1 MDNCAGK
8 FFHLFHVGW
17 GFVKMIGCV
26 APSTYSFFMDY
37 PTDNEFF
44 TYLGIYIIY
53 QLKAKK
59 SLKNPVCFKKK
70 MNNNIIEQ
78 YFPTFT
84 KRYYTKKNQMKL
96 YET

>member
-26 APSTYSFFMDY
+26 APSTYSFFMDS
-37 PTDNEFF
+37 EFFF
-44 TYLGIYIIY
+44 TYFGIYIIY

-59 SLKNPVCFKKK
+59 KSEKSCFVLKK

-78 YFPTFT
+78 YRLTFT

>member
-26 APSTYSFFMDY
+26 APSTYSFLWIAS
-37 PTDNEFF
+37 FF

-59 SLKNPVCFKKK
+59 SEKSCFILKKK

-78 YFPTFT
+78 YYLTFT

>member
-26 APSTYSFFMDY
+26 APSTYSFLWIAS
-37 PTDNEFF
+37 FF

-59 SLKNPVCFKKK
+59 KSEKSCFILKK

-78 YFPTFT
+78 YYLTFT

>member
-1 MDNCAGK
+1 MLDGVC
-8 FFHLFHVGW
+8 
-17 GFVKMIGCV
+17 KMIGCV
-26 APSTYSFFMDY
+26 APSTYSFFMDS
-37 PTDNEFF
+37 EF
-44 TYLGIYIIY
+44 TYLGIYISY

-59 SLKNPVCFKKK
+59 KSENPVCFKK

-78 YFPTFT
+78 YCLTFT

>member
-26 APSTYSFFMDY
+26 APSTYSFFMDQLM
-37 PTDNEFF
+37 DSEFF

-59 SLKNPVCFKKK
+59 KSEKSCFVLKK

-78 YFPTFT
+78 YRLTFT